1 MTAETILDC
10 IRLLNPGA
18 VDRGTRLAFALNL
31 LERGV
36 GPRDAARRVRAQ
48 FGCSRM
54 ECWRLVRQADA
65 IRITPEDV
73 KT

>member
-18 VDRGTRLAFALNL
+18 VDRGTRLAFALQL

-36 GPRDAARRVRAQ
+36 SPGQTAGRVRAQ

-54 ECWRLVRQADA
+54 ECWRLVRQATA
-65 IRITPEDV
+65 IYIAPDEV
-73 KT
+73 KP